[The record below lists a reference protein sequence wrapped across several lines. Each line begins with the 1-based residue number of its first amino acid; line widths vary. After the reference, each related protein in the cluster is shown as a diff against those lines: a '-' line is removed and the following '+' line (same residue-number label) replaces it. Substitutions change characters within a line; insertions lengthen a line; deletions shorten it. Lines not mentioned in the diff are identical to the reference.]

1 MNTELALVAQENPVP
16 AEAVAGLARSE
27 GAQALCASITGSDA
41 SARRRRLPRRAL
53 VLAAAALVVCGGTAV
68 GAKIAL
74 TGSEVQEFLP
84 RGSAIFIG
92 TNPTCTDVRP
102 GIEYECTLA
111 SVPTEEQA
119 FAPDGSR
126 TYAFKGWV
134 DDIVDGNHKVA
145 GGCRAET
152 EDGLHWRCYLGEEAV
167 RQQIISQDFLG
178 QAQLA
183 AGHG

>member
-1 MNTELALVAQENPVP
+1 MNAEVALVARSNPVP
-16 AEAVAGLARSE
+16 AEAVAGAAQSPQ
-27 GAQALCASITGSDA
+27 AQALRRSIVETERA
-41 SARRRRLPRRAL
+41 ARRRRFPRRSL

-92 TNPTCTDVRP
+92 TNPTCTTVRA
-102 GIEYECTLA
+102 GIEYDCTLA

-134 DDIVDGNHKVA
+134 DDIVDGDHHVA
-145 GGCRAET
+145 GGCRALT

-167 RQQIISQDFLG
+167 KQGIISQDFLG
-178 QAQLA
+178 QTQLA
-183 AGHG
+183 PGRG